1 MSAGHKA
8 MQAQSA
14 LETDQVQLNVNCWT
28 ESGGLKGKSSWL
40 KGKLRVPMGR
50 IRE

>member
-1 MSAGHKA
+1 

-28 ESGGLKGKSSWL
+28 ESGGLKGRSSWL
-40 KGKLRVPMGR
+40 KGKLGVPMGR